1 MENISLQ
8 QRKKEIQTVTL
19 WGSLVNILLMFGKF
33 VSGLVSGS
41 AALIADGLHSLS
53 DLVTDIVVL
62 LSARISNRPA
72 DLTHPYGHKRF
83 ETISSQLI
91 AMILMVVGFGLARS
105 AILSLIKG
113 EQKFPGFVVLIVAL
127 VSIILK
133 ELIFRATRKVSAK
146 ISSAALYANAWHHR
160 TDALSSIAV
169 FIGGIASI
177 LGWGY
182 ADQVAAIAV
191 AVMIFAVGWKI
202 FYEGLIELT
211 EHSADESSISNIEAI
226 FAHAK
231 DITGW
236 HALRTRK
243 VGGELFVDV
252 HIQVDPDLTVTAGHD
267 IATRLK
273 NEVEQGLDRPVNV
286 LVHIEPAE

>member
-8 QRKKEIQTVTL
+8 QRKKEIQAITL
-19 WGSLVNILLMFGKF
+19 WGSLVNILLMLGKF
-33 VSGLVSGS
+33 VTGVVSGS

-53 DLVTDIVVL
+53 DLVTDVIVL
-62 LSARISNRPA
+62 LSARIANRPA
-72 DLTHPYGHKRF
+72 DPTHPYGHKRF
-83 ETISSQLI
+83 ETISSQFI

-105 AILSLIKG
+105 AVISLMSR
-113 EQKFPGFVVLIVAL
+113 EQRFPGFMVLIVAA
-127 VSIILK
+127 VSIFLK
-133 ELIFRATRKVSAK
+133 EFLFRATRRVSAK
-146 ISSAALYANAWHHR
+146 VSSAALYANAWHHR

-169 FIGGIASI
+169 FIGGAASI

-182 ADQVAAIAV
+182 ADQVATIAV
-191 AVMIFAVGWKI
+191 ALMIFAVGWKI
-202 FYEGLIELT
+202 FYEGLVELT
-211 EHSADESSISNIEAI
+211 EHSADESSIKNIEAI
-226 FAHAK
+226 FAQTK